1 MIESSTGN
9 FSIPS
14 DFIGKEVIIRLA
26 IPIMERGL
34 SFPEMKA
41 VLQESLDGALL
52 LRHGDGESIVLP
64 KSRVWSVSL
73 RSEIAVSSGIVTPY

>member
-1 MIESSTGN
+1 MLESSTGN
-9 FSIPS
+9 FSVPD
-14 DFIGKEVIIRLA
+14 DFIGKEVVIRLA

-41 VLQESLDGALL
+41 VLQESLEGALL

-73 RSEIAVSSGIVTPY
+73 RSEIAVSSGIIKPY